1 MSIAAPSMRKLFAL
15 VLAAGLLPVPA
26 AALAEGGHHG
36 HHSYRGHQGHQSHH
50 GGLNLG
56 IRVGHHGLYSGH
68 HSRYGHGRGYT
79 YYSQGYR
86 SSYYR
91 HGYRPRSYGYDSGYR
106 AAPQAPYRASA
117 GRKDTVGA
125 GRLDL
130 NQSNSTVRAN
140 RSNTPR
146 AGRSYGYG
154 PSTRPSNAHGI
165 DQTRAW
171 ALLASD
177 RPQDALQEFAL
188 QAAGEPTKGAP
199 KIGYAL
205 ASAMA
210 GDLAKGAW
218 AMRRALHIDADAM
231 HYVEIDQQLRP
242 RVEQL
247 ADEYQEAQD
256 PPTANSDM
264 TFMLAA
270 LRYLLG
276 NVDAA
281 HDAMRRLVHE
291 GDSST
296 SARNL
301 RQLIEK
307 EKEIAATAS

>member
-1 MSIAAPSMRKLFAL
+1 MSSVTTNIRRVFAIALS
-15 VLAAGLLPVPA
+15 AGLLIAPQTA
-26 AALAEGGHHG
+26 WAGGGH
-36 HHSYRGHQGHQSHH
+36 RSHH
-50 GGLNLG
+50 GGLHLG
-56 IRVGHHGLYSGH
+56 IRLGHHGLHSGH
-68 HSRYGHGRGYT
+68 HYRYGRGYT
-79 YYSQGYR
+79 YYSHGYR
-86 SSYYR
+86 SSYYS
-91 HGYRPRSYGYDSGYR
+91 HGYRPRYYGYDSGYR
-106 AAPQAPYRASA
+106 AGPQAPYRASE
-117 GRKDTVGA
+117 GREHTVGG
-125 GRLDL
+125 GRLDRHDL

-146 AGRSYGYG
+146 AGRSYQYG

-188 QAAGEPTKGAP
+188 QAADEPTKGAP

-256 PPTANSDM
+256 PPTANPDM
-264 TFMLAA
+264 TFMLAT
-270 LRYLLG
+270 LHYLLG

-301 RQLIEK
+301 QQLIEK
-307 EKEIAATAS
+307 EKEIAATAT

>member
-1 MSIAAPSMRKLFAL
+1 MSIATPNMRKLFAL

-36 HHSYRGHQGHQSHH
+36 HRGHH
-50 GGLNLG
+50 GGLHLG
-56 IRVGHHGLYSGH
+56 IRLGHHGLYSGH
-68 HSRYGHGRGYT
+68 RYRYGHRRSYT

-86 SSYYR
+86 
-91 HGYRPRSYGYDSGYR
+91 PRYYGYDSGYR
-106 AAPQAPYRASA
+106 KAPQAPYRASE
-117 GRKDTVGA
+117 GREHTVGG
-125 GRLDL
+125 GRLDRHDL

-146 AGRSYGYG
+146 AGRSHQYG
-154 PSTRPSNAHGI
+154 PSTRPSNAPGI

-188 QAAGEPTKGAP
+188 QAADEPTKGAP

-242 RVEQL
+242 RIEQL

-256 PPTANSDM
+256 APTANPDM

-270 LRYLLG
+270 LHYILG

-281 HDAMRRLVHE
+281 HDAMRRLVNE

-307 EKEIAATAS
+307 KKEIAGTAS

>member
-1 MSIAAPSMRKLFAL
+1 MSSVTTNIRRVFAIALS
-15 VLAAGLLPVPA
+15 AGLLMAPQMA
-26 AALAEGGHHG
+26 WAGGGH
-36 HHSYRGHQGHQSHH
+36 RSHH
-50 GGLNLG
+50 GGLHLG
-56 IRVGHHGLYSGH
+56 IRLGHHGLHSGH
-68 HSRYGHGRGYT
+68 HYRYGHGRGYT
-79 YYSQGYR
+79 YYS
-86 SSYYR
+86 
-91 HGYRPRSYGYDSGYR
+91 HGYRPRYYGYDSGYR
-106 AAPQAPYRASA
+106 AAPQAPYRASE
-117 GRKDTVGA
+117 GREHTVGG
-125 GRLDL
+125 GRLDRQDL

-171 ALLASD
+171 ALLATD

-218 AMRRALHIDADAM
+218 TMRRALHIDADAM

-247 ADEYQEAQD
+247 AGEYQEAQD
-256 PPTANSDM
+256 PPTANPDM

-270 LRYLLG
+270 LHYLLG

-291 GDSST
+291 GDSNT